1 MKATLELSE
10 GLVTANAPVHGHI
23 DAAVSGDMAA
33 VEFAVDHVRVVV
45 GQHEDWPYR
54 ANPIAMLSMHPA
66 TMAQLALTMLE
77 ALGTPAFN
85 EREWLQ
91 IADALAAVHASNL
104 NEFVARIR
112 GAYS

>member
-10 GLVTANAPVHGHI
+10 GLVTANVPVGGHV
-23 DAAVSGDMAA
+23 DAAVSGEMAA
-33 VEFAVDHVRVVV
+33 IEFAVDHVRVDV
-45 GQHEDWPYR
+45 GQDHSYR

-66 TMAQLALTMLE
+66 TMAQLALVLLE

-85 EREWLQ
+85 EREWLA
-91 IADALAAVHASNL
+91 IADALAAYHADNL
-104 NEFVARIR
+104 NEFVERIR